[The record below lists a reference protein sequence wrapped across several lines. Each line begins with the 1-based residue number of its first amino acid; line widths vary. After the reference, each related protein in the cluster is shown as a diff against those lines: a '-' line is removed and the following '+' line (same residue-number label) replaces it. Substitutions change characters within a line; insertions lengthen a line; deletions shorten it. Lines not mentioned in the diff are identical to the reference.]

1 MAARAAKSAT
11 PRFWLVKTEPDV
23 YSIDDLKRDRVT
35 GWDGVRNY
43 QARNFMRDDM
53 RKGDLVLVY
62 HSNCEPPG
70 IVGLATVSREGHP
83 DPTAFDPDDDH
94 FDPKSDPNEPRW
106 MQVEL
111 RHTRTFRRIL
121 PLATLRD
128 DPHLAGMALL
138 QKGQRLSVQPVSEA
152 HFERIVDLAT

>member
-1 MAARAAKSAT
+1 MAARAAKSAP

-43 QARNFMRDDM
+43 QARNFMRDEM

-70 IVGLATVSREGHP
+70 IVGLAAVSREAHP
-83 DPTAFDPDDDH
+83 DPTALDPSDPH
-94 FDPKSDPNEPRW
+94 FDPKSDPANPRW

-111 RHTRTFRRIL
+111 RFKAKFQRPL
-121 PLATLRD
+121 PLTELRQD
-128 DPHLAGMALL
+128 EALVGMPLL
-138 QKGQRLSVQPVSEA
+138 QRGQRLSIQPVSPA
-152 HFERIVDLAT
+152 HFEWIRSRVT